1 VNAPNFGVVTTGGQA
16 YDPTMYTHLPVAE
29 GKTYQMF
36 EYCDAIGLIPIEK
49 VEHKPKV
56 TVKALKE
63 HIGRK
68 FR

>member
-1 VNAPNFGVVTTGGQA
+1 MYKHPPVV
-16 YDPTMYTHLPVAE
+16 E